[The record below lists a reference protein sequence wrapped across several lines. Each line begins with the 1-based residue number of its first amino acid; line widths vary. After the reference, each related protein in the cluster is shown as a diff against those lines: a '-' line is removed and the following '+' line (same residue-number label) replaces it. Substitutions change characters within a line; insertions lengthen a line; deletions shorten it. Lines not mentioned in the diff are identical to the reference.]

1 MLEILFLG
9 TGGGLPSRDR
19 APSCV
24 AVRSKGDIVLFDC
37 GEGAQ
42 RQLMV
47 SQFSFMK
54 VVGIFI
60 SHLHGDHIFGLP
72 GLLQTMGL
80 SGRKDPLVVRGPK
93 GIREFIEAVSDTCQ
107 GGGFEYKLDI
117 EEFGPGDRVQFEGFS
132 VSSFD
137 TDHGVPSIGFVL
149 REDDTKGKF
158 NEAKAKSLG
167 IVPGP
172 DFAALQKGTTVNGV
186 TPETVIG
193 PSKPGCSVVY
203 TGDTVPCAGLTEASK
218 DADVLI
224 HESTYSHSEEEKA
237 SAYKHST
244 ASQAAE
250 TAKNNGCRA
259 LILTHISNRYEDGLQ
274 LEKEAR
280 EIFPDSFVAADFS
293 FFTVDKNRFRSV

>member
-24 AVRSKGDIVLFDC
+24 AVRSKRDIVLFDC

-54 VVGIFI
+54 IVGIFI

-93 GIREFIEAVSDTCQ
+93 GIKEFIEAVSNTCQ
-107 GGGFEYKLDI
+107 GGGLDYRLDI
-117 EEFGPGDRVQFEGFS
+117 DEFEAGDKIQFEGFS
-132 VSSFD
+132 VSSFS
-137 TDHGVPSIGFVL
+137 TEHGVPSFGYVL
-149 REDDTKGKF
+149 TEDDSKGKF
-158 NEAKAKSLG
+158 DEEKAKSLG
-167 IVPGP
+167 ITPGP
-172 DFAALQKGTTVNGV
+172 DFAALQKGTSVNGV
-186 TPETVIG
+186 TSDMVMG

-203 TGDTVPCAGLTEASK
+203 SGDTGPCAGLTEASEG
-218 DADVLI
+218 ADVLI
-224 HESTYSHSEEEKA
+224 HESTYSRSEEDKA
-237 SAYKHST
+237 AAYKHST

-250 TAKNNGCRA
+250 TARNNGCRA
-259 LILTHISNRYEDGLQ
+259 LILTHISNRYEDGMQ

-280 EIFPDSFVAADFS
+280 EIFPASFVAADFS
-293 FFTVDKNRFRSV
+293 FYVITKDSFRSA